1 MSSLSTARCQ
11 RDDYDGAHARAATT
25 REIAF
30 LAVISRCPQPWLLA
44 RRAARSGTAGPP
56 IDQQEPCSTRESTGR
71 QQAPLAEKALLHA
84 VVDNCR
90 ARQTIDAK
98 SSRHARNSVTRQNFL
113 FLNVHRNGWLT
124 PPPSRPIET
133 AVVIARKPR
142 LSRRFTEHPR
152 ELPALVPLGGR
163 AARRR
168 ARWGFD
174 GPTRGVGLAFVRL
187 RGYGRRC
194 WLVL

>member
-1 MSSLSTARCQ
+1 MARTRAPSLPAKLWALPACGGHSWSWLR
-11 RDDYDGAHARAATT
+11 
-25 REIAF
+25 
-30 LAVISRCPQPWLLA
+30 VIHSHSFFA
-44 RRAARSGTAGPP
+44 RRPGRRVVAGPP
-56 IDQQEPCSTRESTGR
+56 SRPNGYPG
-71 QQAPLAEKALLHA
+71 APAKVPVGIAPFGPKVALLRG
-84 VVDNCR
+84 VVDNYR

-113 FLNVHRNGWLT
+113 FLNLHRKGWLT
-124 PPPSRPIET
+124 RRSSEPTAIGVTAAKKPS
-133 AVVIARKPR
+133 
-142 LSRRFTEHPR
+142 LSRCFTEFPC
-152 ELPALVPLGGR
+152 ELPAVIPLGGR
-163 AARRR
+163 AACHR